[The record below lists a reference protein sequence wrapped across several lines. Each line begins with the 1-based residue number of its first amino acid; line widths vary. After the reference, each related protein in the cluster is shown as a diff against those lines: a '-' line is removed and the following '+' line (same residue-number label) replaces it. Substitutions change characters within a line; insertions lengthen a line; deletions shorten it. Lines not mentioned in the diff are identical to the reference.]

1 MGYKIRKFKVSFG
14 SDIGSKTNSQYKYL
28 SPITKLRC
36 AIDPIE
42 RNSFIQREKK
52 KEKKEKKG
60 QTKKE
65 WLFFFFSVLT
75 KVNQNEMENV

>member
-28 SPITKLRC
+28 SPSTKLRC

-42 RNSFIQREKK
+42 RNSFIQRERK
-52 KEKKEKKG
+52 KEKKKK
-60 QTKKE
+60 KKKKKRKDKQKKNGCSF
-65 WLFFFFSVLT
+65 LFSI
-75 KVNQNEMENV
+75 N

>member
-28 SPITKLRC
+28 SPSTKLRC

-42 RNSFIQREKK
+42 RNFLIQRERK

-65 WLFFFFSVLT
+65 WLFFFI
-75 KVNQNEMENV
+75 QY